1 MSLLQRVSSEH
12 ADRRTGRSAAARAG
26 ARGGQ
31 VERRGPNRPKFVQSW
46 HKTITPQASEA
57 EAPQAQQLDHIDIW
71 LAHPDSLL
79 RAHSSLRVLTPEDW
93 TTFDRIGDSSTRH
106 CAVASRILLRL
117 GLSRAAGHQIA
128 PGAWRFKT
136 VAHGKPAVADNLP
149 DLKFS
154 VSHTDRLAAVAISPH
169 LAVGIDVE
177 GVGKWSVD
185 GWMGAM
191 IAPWSDLDT
200 SGARVWISA
209 GAGGYKYAA
218 QGTLFRGLYETGE
231 MLAGYGFEGN
241 TYSINVLAGLNAIN
255 DMVTPFDPD
264 NKVQGTQGGLKV
276 RMDAYTTPTST
287 TMTYGEA
294 EYSTA
299 FSTFYL
305 SQKFGFDITNSSADS
320 ENKIYVG
327 PMASFLGDLRFT
339 QWRVGAHISNLK
351 LGKLDVDLAAGYADD
366 SVVGTGAFSTV
377 ELSSK
382 F

>member
-26 ARGGQ
+26 TRGGQ

-177 GVGKWSVD
+177 GV
-185 GWMGAM
+185 
-191 IAPWSDLDT
+191 
-200 SGARVWISA
+200 
-209 GAGGYKYAA
+209 
-218 QGTLFRGLYETGE
+218 
-231 MLAGYGFEGN
+231 
-241 TYSINVLAGLNAIN
+241 
-255 DMVTPFDPD
+255 
-264 NKVQGTQGGLKV
+264 
-276 RMDAYTTPTST
+276 
-287 TMTYGEA
+287 
-294 EYSTA
+294 
-299 FSTFYL
+299 
-305 SQKFGFDITNSSADS
+305 
-320 ENKIYVG
+320 
-327 PMASFLGDLRFT
+327 
-339 QWRVGAHISNLK
+339 
-351 LGKLDVDLAAGYADD
+351 
-366 SVVGTGAFSTV
+366 
-377 ELSSK
+377 
-382 F
+382 